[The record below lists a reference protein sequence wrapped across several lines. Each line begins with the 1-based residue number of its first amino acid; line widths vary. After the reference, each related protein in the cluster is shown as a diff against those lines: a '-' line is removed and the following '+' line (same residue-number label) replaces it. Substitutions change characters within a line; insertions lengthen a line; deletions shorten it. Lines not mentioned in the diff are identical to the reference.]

1 MEKRTRRTFSA
12 DYKLKIIQQADNCQ
26 HGELGELLRRERL
39 YHNQLNEWRK
49 EFEAKGIEGLN
60 KSAPGPKSQTTPDQK
75 RIVFLEKEVFKLNKQ
90 GSFENRMGNDVY

>member
-1 MEKRTRRTFSA
+1 MNYSG
-12 DYKLKIIQQADNCQ
+12 D
-26 HGELGELLRRERL
+26 RL

-49 EFEAKGIEGLN
+49 DFEANGIEGLN
-60 KSAPGPKSQTTPDQK
+60 KSAPGPKSKTTPDQK